1 MIDEGRAMAVTAN
14 ILRTPKGRRV
24 HTTRV
29 VRDAI
34 AYVILTVLSI
44 IFIIPFLWILSTSFK
59 VDTQIF
65 HYPPIWFPTP
75 ITLSQYY
82 LAVTTIPFFMYLKNS
97 LIYGVGS
104 VIGVILS
111 CALVAYGLA
120 RIRWPGRNALFL
132 LTIALLL
139 LPGQVTLVPLF
150 IIFRHLGWVGTFL
163 PLIVPH
169 FFGNAFFIFLLRQFM
184 MTLPMDLSDAA
195 RIDGASEI
203 QIFWSVILPLLR
215 PALATV
221 GLFQFQSAWNDF
233 LNPLIYLTDQTTYTI
248 SLGLQQYSTEHG
260 TQWGQLMAASVLLT
274 LPIIVLFFLAQRT
287 FIQGITLTGI
297 KG

>member
-1 MIDEGRAMAVTAN
+1 MVKTLEPVRRRRFGVTHA
-14 ILRTPKGRRV
+14 GRRV
-24 HTTRV
+24 VTHL
-29 VRDAI
+29 
-34 AYVILTVLSI
+34 ILILLSI
-44 IFIIPFLWILSTSFK
+44 IFVIPFLWILSTSLK
-59 VDTQIF
+59 IDTQIF
-65 HYPPIWFPTP
+65 HYPPVWIPSP
-75 ITLSQYY
+75 ITIAQYH

-97 LIYGVGS
+97 LIYGIGS
-104 VIGVILS
+104 VVGVILS
-111 CALVAYGLA
+111 CSLVAYGLA
-120 RIRWPGRNALFL
+120 RIRWPGRNVLFL

-150 IIFRHLGWVGTFL
+150 IIFRQLGWIGTFL

-203 QIFWSVILPLLR
+203 QIFWSVILPLIR

-221 GLFQFQSAWNDF
+221 GLFQFQAAWNDF
-233 LNPLIYLTDQTTYTI
+233 LGPLIYLTDQATYTI

-260 TQWGQLMAASVLLT
+260 TEWGQLMAASVLLT

>member
-1 MIDEGRAMAVTAN
+1 MAATASVVGAPVRRRGRT
-14 ILRTPKGRRV
+14 GRRIRLGIT
-24 HTTRV
+24 HV
-29 VRDAI
+29 VLI
-34 AYVILTVLSI
+34 ILSI
-44 IFIIPFLWILSTSFK
+44 IFVIPFLWLISTSLK

-65 HYPPIWFPTP
+65 HYPPIWIPSPFTS
-75 ITLSQYY
+75 SQYY
-82 LAVTTIPFFMYLKNS
+82 LAVTTIPFFEYLKNS
-97 LIYGVGS
+97 LIYSIGS
-104 VIGVILS
+104 LIGVILS
-111 CALVAYGLA
+111 CSVVAYGLS
-120 RIRWPGRNALFL
+120 RLRWPGRNFLFL

-150 IIFRHLGWVGTFL
+150 IIFRNLGWVGTFL

-195 RIDGASEI
+195 RIDGAGEFR
-203 QIFWSVILPLLR
+203 IFWSVILPLIR

-221 GLFQFQSAWNDF
+221 GLFQFQAAWNDF
-233 LNPLIYLTDQTTYTI
+233 LGPLIYLTDQSTYTI
-248 SLGLQQYSTEHG
+248 SLGLQQYNSQHT

-274 LPIIVLFFLAQRT
+274 VPIIVIFFLTQRT

>member
-1 MIDEGRAMAVTAN
+1 MAATASVMGPTVRRRRRLGQRIRLSVTHLVL
-14 ILRTPKGRRV
+14 IL
-24 HTTRV
+24 
-29 VRDAI
+29 
-34 AYVILTVLSI
+34 LSI
-44 IFIIPFLWILSTSFK
+44 VFVIPFLWLISTSFK

-65 HYPPIWFPTP
+65 HYPPVWIPSPLTGV
-75 ITLSQYY
+75 QYQ
-82 LAVTTIPFFMYLKNS
+82 LAVTTIPFFQYLKNS
-97 LIYGVGS
+97 LVYSIGS
-104 VIGVILS
+104 LIGVILS
-111 CALVAYGLA
+111 CSLVAYGLA
-120 RIRWPGRNALFL
+120 RVRWPGRNFLFL

-150 IIFRHLGWVGTFL
+150 IIFRNLGWVGTFL

-195 RIDGASEI
+195 RIDGAGEFRT
-203 QIFWSVILPLLR
+203 FWSVILPLIR

-221 GLFQFQSAWNDF
+221 GLFQFQAAWNDF
-233 LNPLIYLTDQTTYTI
+233 LGPLIYLTDQSTYTI
-248 SLGLQQYSTEHG
+248 SLGLQQYNSQHT

-274 LPIIVLFFLAQRT
+274 LPIIVIFFLTQRT

>member
-1 MIDEGRAMAVTAN
+1 MAVTVSMPRASARRRASPRRA
-14 ILRTPKGRRV
+14 IRRV
-24 HTTRV
+24 LTHV
-29 VRDAI
+29 VLI
-34 AYVILTVLSI
+34 ALSI
-44 IFIIPFLWILSTSFK
+44 IFVIPFLWILSTSFK
-59 VDTQIF
+59 IDTQIF
-65 HYPPIWFPTP
+65 HYPPVWVPHPFTAQ
-75 ITLSQYY
+75 QYY

-97 LIYGVGS
+97 VIYCVGS
-104 VIGVILS
+104 VVGVILS
-111 CALVAYGLA
+111 CSLVAYGLA
-120 RIRWPGRNALFL
+120 RIRWPGRNVLFL

-150 IIFRHLGWVGTFL
+150 IVFRNLGWVGTFL

-184 MTLPMDLSDAA
+184 MTVPMDLSDAA
-195 RIDGASEI
+195 RIDGAGEG
-203 QIFWSVILPLLR
+203 QIFWSVTLPLLK

-221 GLFQFQSAWNDF
+221 GLFQFQAAWNDF
-233 LNPLIYLTDQTTYTI
+233 LGPLIYLTDQTTYTI

>member
-1 MIDEGRAMAVTAN
+1 MAVTAN